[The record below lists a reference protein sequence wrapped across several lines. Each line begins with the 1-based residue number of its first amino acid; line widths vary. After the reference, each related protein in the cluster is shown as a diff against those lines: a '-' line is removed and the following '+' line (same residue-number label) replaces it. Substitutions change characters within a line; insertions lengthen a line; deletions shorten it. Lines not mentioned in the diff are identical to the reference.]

1 MSCLCC
7 KKPASLATKSSIR
20 NKSNELI
27 DDGFMFSSDVQ
38 WSRTKACGLTLA
50 KSIGCELLMIQS
62 NNSILSKL
70 AEDSNAEITWIRR
83 ESNSLA
89 VADGM
94 AKLASLD
101 HLEISIV
108 EHIPEP
114 LVRLATLDKNSLFS
128 SPVHVI

>member
-1 MSCLCC
+1 MDAE
-7 KKPASLATKSSIR
+7 KPASLATKSSIR

-38 WSRTKACGLTLA
+38 WSRTKAC
-50 KSIGCELLMIQS
+50 
-62 NNSILSKL
+62 
-70 AEDSNAEITWIRR
+70 EITWIRR